1 MSRKLSLPLIL
12 LVAALLSL
20 SAGLAVYGAQ
30 IITTQN
36 ASEPETAAPQAALA
50 GPEFAAA
57 PQAVPAAPKAALA
70 EPEFAVPHW
79 VMLNPSLDLQSE
91 TTTPIEPTPEPA
103 PRVQAM
109 VGETVTRTIGESTL
123 SVSVESGAPEGI
135 LVIEPENLPTNVAIT
150 FSPPTGDIPSG
161 EDFAIG
167 SVVDIQ
173 VENAPSAG
181 LEICLP
187 VPANLRESVGGRAL
201 VLLHY
206 DGTAWEVVPNSRRDG
221 GEVCAP
227 GLTNF
232 SLYAVGYDTTQ
243 PAEPTPPPQIDPPVV
258 TMTRLADGIYHYTQF
273 FGGFYTGSLVVID
286 DGKVLITDPSNNPR
300 AELMK
305 AEIAKVTDNPVSHI
319 VVTQEHFDHAGG
331 TGVFPDATIFCHIN
345 CEAHFALDV
354 LGDVPEV
361 DFTYETEMDLTIG
374 SKLIELH
381 YLGPT
386 DGDASTVLYL
396 PSEGIVLTN
405 DLYEPQALTHRRWV
419 DDKNF
424 TGVRQALNTI
434 AEWPLAYAIN
444 AHSPGNS
451 RDALYE
457 NQDYYNDLFYAVM
470 AAFQEAAN
478 TGDVGQIFAVL
489 LTLPQTLQL
498 EQYQDWGNY
507 DSSFPRHVERMLQS
521 IGHGD

>member
-36 ASEPETAAPQAALA
+36 RSEPES
-50 GPEFAAA
+50 
-57 PQAVPAAPKAALA
+57 AAPKAAPA
-70 EPEFAVPHW
+70 GPEFAVPHW

-91 TTTPIEPTPEPA
+91 TTTPIEPTPAPA
-103 PRVQAM
+103 PRVQGM

-123 SVSVESGAPEGI
+123 SVSVEAGAPEGI

-187 VPANLRESVGGRAL
+187 VPANLRENVGGRAL

-221 GEVCAP
+221 GDVCAP

-243 PAEPTPPPQIDPPVV
+243 PATTPTPPQIDPPAV
-258 TMTRLADGIYHYTQF
+258 TMTRLADGVYHY
-273 FGGFYTGSLVVID
+273 FGYFTSSLVVID
-286 DGKVLITDPSNNPR
+286 DGQVLITDPSNNLR
-300 AELMK
+300 AESLK
-305 AEIAKVTDNPVSHI
+305 AEIAKVTAHPVSHI

-331 TGVFPDATIFCHIN
+331 TGVFPDATIFCHVN

-361 DFTYETEMDLTIG
+361 DFTYETEMEITLG
-374 SKLIELH
+374 RKLIQLR

-386 DGDASTVLYL
+386 DGDAATVLYL
-396 PSEGIVLTN
+396 PQEGVVVTT
-405 DLYEPQALTHRRWV
+405 DLYEPQELTDRRWV

-424 TGVRQALNTI
+424 AGVRQALNTI
-434 AEWPLAYAIN
+434 AEWPIAYAVN
-444 AHSPGNS
+444 SHSPGNS
-451 RDALYE
+451 REALYE

-470 AAFQEAAN
+470 AALQEAAN
-478 TGDVGQIFAVL
+478 TGDPAQVFAVL
-489 LTLPQTLQL
+489 LNLPQTLQL
-498 EQYQDWGNY
+498 EQYQHWGNY
-507 DSSFPRHVERMLQS
+507 DGSFSRHVERMLQS
-521 IGHGD
+521 VGHGD